1 MSYGWESKLKETD
14 GGQFRTTHWSVI
26 LAAAQPGS
34 TNADAALA
42 ALCQAYW
49 YPLYVFVLGC
59 SKSTEEAK
67 DLTQAFFAQL
77 LSKRFLEAVNPT
89 AGRFR
94 NFLLTSAKN
103 FLADD
108 RARREALK
116 RGGAYEIVSLDD
128 TSWANECLDKLVDH
142 ATPEKGYERQWALTL
157 LDRAM
162 SRLREEYTSS
172 GRGQLFE
179 TLKRFLLEKKPTPH
193 TAIAEGLG
201 INTSTVGV
209 AIYRLRQRFREVL
222 RQEVAQTVDNDND
235 DEVQAELSYL
245 LSALAG

>member
-1 MSYGWESKLKETD
+1 MTSGWESRLKDAD
-14 GGQFRTTHWSVI
+14 GGQFRTTHWSVV

-42 ALCQAYW
+42 TLCQAYW
-49 YPLYVFVLGC
+49 YPLYIFVLGC
-59 SKSTEEAK
+59 SRSTEEAK
-67 DLTQAFFAQL
+67 DLTQAFFARL
-77 LSKRFLEAVNPT
+77 LAKPFLEGVDPK

-94 NFLLTSAKN
+94 NFLLTSAKH

-128 TSWANECLDKLVDH
+128 SLWANECLEKLVDH
-142 ATPEKGYERQWALTL
+142 ATPEKGYERQWAMTL

-162 SRLREEYTSS
+162 AHLRDEYAAS
-172 GRGQLFE
+172 GREQLFE
-179 TLKRFLLEKKPTPH
+179 ALKGFLSEKKPTPH

-201 INTSTVGV
+201 ITASTVGV
-209 AIYRLRQRFREVL
+209 AIYRLRQRFRELL
-222 RQEVAQTVDNDND
+222 RQEVAQTVNGD
-235 DEVQAELSYL
+235 DEVKAELSYL